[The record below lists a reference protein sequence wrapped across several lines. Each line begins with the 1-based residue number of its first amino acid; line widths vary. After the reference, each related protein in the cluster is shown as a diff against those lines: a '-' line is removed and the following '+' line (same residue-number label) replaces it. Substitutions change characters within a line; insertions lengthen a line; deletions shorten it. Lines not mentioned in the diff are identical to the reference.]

1 MPKKKEKQSIQQDKD
16 NKTQKR
22 ETSAS
27 NYSGSDD
34 KEKTLYLIQIRYLN
48 EKLERCQLKCEQ
60 LEGKNKDLTTRC
72 SLLEN
77 EKKDIVEYLKSAL
90 LEKEEEV
97 DELTERLERQRQAAQ
112 EDRDAQEMLHNR
124 LMQELQHQVTELTTE
139 NETLDGRL
147 SDLEEFQRDKDQL
160 RFKMATTEKQLV
172 SQEEEHQA
180 ALHRNLWIATLGCK
194 YQLCFHV
201 CRLEKETETVRLVMK
216 ETMEVKAQF
225 SQLSK
230 HALVLTEENSALRE
244 RRSQLSVDVGN
255 LEQMFKE
262 VSRQSCVQKK
272 VTISAHFLY
281 PNRASMSGTCLHI
294 KANSPDFTR
303 GPKAIFTIVFSLP
316 FSAFLSLHQTMEQL
330 KGKYQRLEHE
340 LEDCREELKQL
351 QTQHREVLAEMEAH
365 RSLYA
370 CFSCLR
376 EPLSCPF
383 SSFVLLSL
391 SRKSSSQTSASS
403 RNTTRSAPRFPS
415 SKNVAKPR

>member
-160 RFKMATTEKQLV
+160 RFKMATMEKQLV

-180 ALHRNLWIATLGCK
+180 ALHRLEIDVLMEK
-194 YQLCFHV
+194 E
-201 CRLEKETETVRLVMK
+201 RLEKETESRAASMQTEVEHLVNLRVPEAVRLVMK

-225 SQLSK
+225 SQLSE

-272 VTISAHFLY
+272 
-281 PNRASMSGTCLHI
+281 
-294 KANSPDFTR
+294 
-303 GPKAIFTIVFSLP
+303 
-316 FSAFLSLHQTMEQL
+316 TMEQL

-365 RSLYA
+365 R
-370 CFSCLR
+370 
-376 EPLSCPF
+376 
-383 SSFVLLSL
+383 
-391 SRKSSSQTSASS
+391 KSSSQTSASS